1 MDNHVPASTSMGMS
15 SPTVAPTAI
24 GTGTGTEMPAATG
37 TTNWDVKTW
46 VIVVLLV
53 LVVFSALGGQFLA
66 PLMSGLQSLVQAFAS
81 FVNDVLVSLGKSTG
95 IILNESADAAGQ
107 IGKAGI
113 DLGVGV
119 VDDIGNL
126 LQGKPGSAENGGAA
140 DDLANEPRPTPPEHP
155 VQGTVQG
162 WCAVGEYNNQRS
174 CLEITD
180 QDKCLSGQIFPS
192 KNACINPALTAKT

>member
-15 SPTVAPTAI
+15 SPTVAPTAAI
-24 GTGTGTEMPAATG
+24 GTGTGTGMPAATG
-37 TTNWDVKTW
+37 NSNWDFKTW

-95 IILNESADAAGQ
+95 IILSESADAAGQ

-113 DLGVGV
+113 DLGVDV
-119 VDDIGNL
+119 IDDIGDL
-126 LQGKPGSAENGGAA
+126 LQGQPGDGVRGAG
-140 DDLANEPRPTPPEHP
+140 DGDIEPRPTPPEHP

-192 KNACINPALTAKT
+192 KNACINPALTAKK